1 MVASKGLLIGQLTD
15 KTRFGVRN
23 SVKNKNHLL
32 RVITTEVLLKAFGP
46 VQGPTY
52 TKERQ
57 KKNQCKKDPKIDL
70 MKRDERVGF
79 CHKTEND
86 IDITKVT

>member
-1 MVASKGLLIGQLTD
+1 MVASKGLSIGQLTD
-15 KTRFGVRN
+15 KTRFEVRN

-32 RVITTEVLLKAFGP
+32 RIISTEVLLKAFGP

-57 KKNQCKKDPKIDL
+57 KKSVLKREMYELDSVIKK
-70 MKRDERVGF
+70 
-79 CHKTEND
+79 END
-86 IDITKVT
+86 RDITGVT